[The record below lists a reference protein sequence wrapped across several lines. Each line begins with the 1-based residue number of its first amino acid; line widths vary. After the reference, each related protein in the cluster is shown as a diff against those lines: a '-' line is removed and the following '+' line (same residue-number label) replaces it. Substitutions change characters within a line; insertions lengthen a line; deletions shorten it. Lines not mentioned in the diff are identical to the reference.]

1 MKIWVTRHGQTDLN
15 LHRLMQGRTDQPL
28 NETGIR
34 QAQEAR
40 ARIGDIRFDAV
51 YASPLVRARRTGA
64 IIGGVDE
71 QQVLTDERL
80 IEADF
85 GPYEK
90 RNYLLLGP
98 AMTLYWTLPEIFPA
112 PRGVETTAS
121 LARRAASFLQEL
133 EKMPCENVLVACHG
147 GIMRALSGYLSDRP
161 DGLMWRPKP
170 HNCEI
175 RVFEAREG
183 KHRLIRRITAS

>member
-71 QQVLTDERL
+71 QQVLTD
-80 IEADF
+80 
-85 GPYEK
+85 
-90 RNYLLLGP
+90 
-98 AMTLYWTLPEIFPA
+98 
-112 PRGVETTAS
+112 
-121 LARRAASFLQEL
+121 
-133 EKMPCENVLVACHG
+133 
-147 GIMRALSGYLSDRP
+147 
-161 DGLMWRPKP
+161 
-170 HNCEI
+170 
-175 RVFEAREG
+175 
-183 KHRLIRRITAS
+183 